1 MYVHDPS
8 ESYASDAAILAFE
21 MKTCHTKHMW
31 QKHKFYCGPQ
41 VQYFAYMHIAA
52 LPNCVSSLLTTFWLF
67 QAKFF
72 LLCQA
77 FFSYAA
83 HLFPLPSILLLCW
96 ALLSSS
102 ENFSATLST
111 SRIISFLRWEVF
123 RLFQA
128 FFSYAEHFFCSAK
141 HFSDM
146 LSTFAALLCI
156 FLLCKVFFL
165 LCRVFF
171 CSDVYY
177 TA

>member
-77 FFSYAA
+77 FFNYAA

-102 ENFSATLST
+102 QNFSATLST
-111 SRIISFLRWEVF
+111 SRIISFLR
-123 RLFQA
+123 FQA